1 MLKLRLKFIKQRA
14 KNHPSHTRNSLRNSG
29 RLIQEKFDTILD
41 NDALPLVI
49 APAIFIV
56 LAGLEWWL
64 WNLEISTPSPV
75 LLATIAF
82 GLGAYWS
89 YKLLGYEK
97 CVDKQ
102 KDIHVATSQHP
113 KLHDKNV
120 SNIS

>member
-1 MLKLRLKFIKQRA
+1 MFKLRLKIIKQ
-14 KNHPSHTRNSLRNSG
+14 KVKSHPSHTSNFLRNSG

-49 APAIFIV
+49 APVIFIV

-64 WNLEISTPSPV
+64 WNLEISSPSPV
-75 LLATIAF
+75 ILATIAF

-89 YKLLGYEK
+89 YKLLGYGK
-97 CVDKQ
+97 YVDKQ
-102 KDIHVATSQHP
+102 KNIHATTNQNP

>member
-1 MLKLRLKFIKQRA
+1 MPKLRLKIIKPKA
-14 KNHPSHTRNSLRNSG
+14 KSRPSHPSNFLRNSG

-49 APAIFIV
+49 APVIFIV

-64 WNLEISTPSPV
+64 WNLEIFTPYPV

-82 GLGAYWS
+82 SLGAYWS
-89 YKLLGYEK
+89 YKLLGYGK

-102 KDIHVATSQHP
+102 KDMQATTSQHS
-113 KLHDKNV
+113 KLHAKNV

>member
-1 MLKLRLKFIKQRA
+1 MPKLRLKITTQRA
-14 KNHPSHTRNSLRNSG
+14 KNRSSRTTNFLHNSG

-49 APAIFIV
+49 APVIFIV

-64 WNLEISTPSPV
+64 WNLEISTPYPV

-89 YKLLGYEK
+89 YKLLGYGK
-97 CVDKQ
+97 CGDKQ
-102 KDIHVATSQHP
+102 KDIQTTTSRYP
-113 KLHDKNV
+113 KLHAKNV
-120 SNIS
+120 SDIS

>member
-1 MLKLRLKFIKQRA
+1 MPKLRLKIIKQRA
-14 KNHPSHTRNSLRNSG
+14 KNRPSHTDNSLRNSV

-49 APAIFIV
+49 APVIFIV

-75 LLATIAF
+75 LLAIIAF

-89 YKLLGYEK
+89 YKLLGYGK
-97 CVDKQ
+97 CADKQ
-102 KDIHVATSQHP
+102 KGMQVTTSQHP
-113 KLHDKNV
+113 KLHAKNV